1 VAVVREAVALA
12 LVFAAAAVLLSGQ
25 PANEPQLVS
34 VAAAEVVPLLSARV
48 GDLQE
53 SMSIRPNVP
62 GNSVVLVQTLDTRR
76 PSPGPVT
83 EVLVTVGPSGSPVA
97 AEAIGG
103 GGWSAPITIA
113 GSDPLDVTV
122 VVKRRAMAASSH
134 TYRWIVKGMPPSNR
148 RVLVSTAPL
157 RMPLQTLAAGITGA
171 LLAVAVGGVLGR
183 RRRKTVAKSPQD
195 LPGPTDPGVPADGQ
209 VTVG

>member
-25 PANEPQLVS
+25 PATEPQLVN
-34 VAAAEVVPLLSARV
+34 VADVQVVPLLSARV

-53 SMSIRPNVP
+53 TMAIRPNVP
-62 GNSVVLVQTLDTRR
+62 GRSVLLVQTLDTRR

-83 EVLVTVGPSGSPVA
+83 SVVVTVGASGRPVA
-97 AEAIGG
+97 AEAIAD
-103 GGWSAPITIA
+103 GGWSAPITLD
-113 GSDPLDVTV
+113 SNQPVDVTV
-122 VVKRRAMAASSH
+122 VVTRTGGAALSH
-134 TYRWIVKGMPPSNR
+134 TYRWVVGGGPVAVR

-157 RMPLQTLAAGITGA
+157 HMPLQTLAAGIAGA
-171 LLAVAVGGVLGR
+171 LLALAVGGVLAR
-183 RRRKTVAKSPQD
+183 RRRKPVATSPQD
-195 LPGPTDPGVPADGQ
+195 VPGPTDPGVPADGQ